1 MDSQKAESGC
11 LASPPAY
18 HCSRHLFLQGFY
30 FDRDDVALEGVGH
43 FFRELAKEKREGA
56 ERLLKLQNQRGGRAL
71 FLDVQVNSVWAADY
85 ISQQSLRERPL
96 DCSGLGTA

>member
-1 MDSQKAESGC
+1 M
-11 LASPPAY
+11 
-18 HCSRHLFLQGFY
+18 
-30 FDRDDVALEGVGH
+30 ALEGVGH
-43 FFRELAKEKREGA
+43 FFRELAKEKREGV

-85 ISQQSLRERPL
+85 ISLQSLRERPL